1 MQRLSWILCIVVLFA
16 SCRSTKTVVGETDV
30 SAIATSKLV
39 KEYYENTPTFNTLAA
54 KLRIKYKDRKNSQ
67 SVTVS
72 LRMEK
77 DKTIWMSAS
86 ILGISLAKALVTPD
100 RVSYYEKINGT
111 FFDGDFSL
119 LSTYFGV
126 DMDFEQLQR
135 LLLGE
140 TVYDLR
146 DGNYILAQVDNLYQ
160 VTPKRQSDILNLFFF
175 IEPTNFHLKKQQV
188 SQPKDSLFLN
198 VDYLAYQNIAG
209 MNFPQNL
216 FIEVNDNEE
225 LTTIEIDFRTI
236 DVNSSIR
243 FPFKIPNGYKEIEF

>member
-1 MQRLSWILCIVVLFA
+1 MQRVSYIICILIVLSG
-16 SCRSTKTVVGETDV
+16 CRSTKTVVSKATAED
-30 SAIATSKLV
+30 IATAKLV
-39 KEYYENTPTFNTLAA
+39 KQYYEKTPTFNTLAS

-100 RVSYYEKINGT
+100 RVSYYEKVNGT

-126 DMDFEQLQR
+126 DMNFEQLQR

-140 TVYDLR
+140 AVYDLR
-146 DGNYILAQVDNLYQ
+146 NGDYALDQVDNLYQ
-160 VTPKRQSDILNLFFF
+160 ITPKKQLDILNLFFF
-175 IEPTNFHLKKQQV
+175 IEPANFNLKKQQI
-188 SQPKDSLFLN
+188 SQPVDKLFLN
-198 VDYLAYQNIAG
+198 VDYLEYQNVAG
-209 MNFPQNL
+209 MTFPQNL

-236 DVNSSIR
+236 DIDSSIR